1 MAPRN
6 IEQLI
11 RGSTTRSI
19 TRRELLKYGGLLGI
33 VGVPLL
39 TAACGSSAG
48 GAAQPSATAVSP
60 NPAPTPT
67 PPPPPTMVMPPATP
81 AATNAASNA
90 AVATGSTAVGS
101 PAATSAATTVNVEA
115 YDGDNGFFFRVDQL
129 EFPAGKVTFAFK
141 NTSSKMNHEL
151 WAYPVQDLSNMLTL
165 KRADKDATET
175 DYLKGLAGHVEDVEP
190 GKTAT
195 FDTTLEPGFYELAC
209 FLRGKNSDGTTFVH
223 FDKGQSVTVA
233 ATGPS
238 GLTAAVGNPAGTL
251 SVVMT
256 GDPNGSW
263 VFVPDRL
270 EVTAGDVGFKATN
283 QMKMNHDFV
292 VYPLGDIS
300 GLIPKLLAGQ
310 EDYSLIKGELLFEDL
325 PVGQSAQKTK
335 KLTPGMWVAACFI
348 TSKNPDGTTFIH
360 RDRGQRFTFL
370 VK

>member
-1 MAPRN
+1 MTPRDL
-6 IEQLI
+6 EHLI
-11 RGSTTRSI
+11 RSSTTRPI
-19 TRRELLKYGGLLGI
+19 TRRELLKHAGLLGI
-33 VGVPLL
+33 IGVPLL
-39 TAACGSSAG
+39 TAACGGSAG
-48 GAAQPSATAVSP
+48 GATQPTASATPP
-60 NPAPTPT
+60 NPALTPT
-67 PPPPPTMVMPPATP
+67 PPAPPTMAMVPATP
-81 AATNAASNA
+81 AATTANTAT
-90 AVATGSTAVGS
+90 ATGTTTAGS
-101 PAATSAATTVNVEA
+101 PAATGTATTVNVEA
-115 YDGDNGFFFRVDQL
+115 YEGDNGFFFRVDKL

-151 WAYPVQDLSNMLTL
+151 WVYPVQDLSTMLTL
-165 KRADKDATET
+165 KRADQDATET

-209 FLRGKNSDGTTFVH
+209 FLRGKNPDGTTFVH

-283 QMKMNHDFV
+283 QMKMNHDFL

-300 GLIPKLLAGQ
+300 GFIPKRLAGQ

-325 PVGQSAQKTK
+325 PIGQSAQKTK
-335 KLTPGMWVAACFI
+335 TLTPGMWVAACFI

-360 RDRGQRFTFL
+360 RDRGQRITFL